1 MIKKLIKKFK
11 GKKFIVGIIGLGY
24 VGLPVCERFASAK
37 IEVIGIDIDQST
49 VGKNNISQ
57 LTHLLHPING
67 FSDSNYITREVIRA
81 FRTIYERENQIIS
94 DKKTLTNKYIP
105 NWLLY
110 CKNLENSGKDFY
122 MPELKI
128 NAFIRCMNKESGK
141 NMSVDDR
148 KIIEEDYVNN
158 ILKEFWWD

>member
-1 MIKKLIKKFK
+1 MPAELYLGCLYDDNGLLSEKKVLI
-11 GKKFIVGIIGLGY
+11 GTTETIRDNRDQLIW
-24 VGLPVCERFASAK
+24 
-37 IEVIGIDIDQST
+37 IDIDQST

-94 DKKTLTNKYIP
+94 DKKTLTEKYIP

-110 CKNLENSGKDFY
+110 CKNLENNGKDFY

-141 NMSVDDR
+141 NMSIDDR